1 MRIPTETEYATA
13 KAALAVYADFSKPY
27 VQRNGW
33 TVIPADAPRPTFDGT
48 PLDTDRVN
56 AFSTTVELFEF
67 DRDRPEKFSAYLSDG
82 VDVTTWTGEIVGYVS
97 DRGAWHRNNFGARW
111 RSIHVQSAWGAV
123 YSGREYDSRQLVN
136 LKRMRA

>member
-33 TVIPADAPRPTFDGT
+33 TVIPADAPRPTFDGA

-56 AFSTTVELFEF
+56 AVG
-67 DRDRPEKFSAYLSDG
+67 DRLSAKAGECPSIYVYLGDDG
-82 VDVTTWTGEIVGYVS
+82 KVYV
-97 DRGAWHRNNFGARW
+97 A
-111 RSIHVQSAWGAV
+111 
-123 YSGREYDSRQLVN
+123 
-136 LKRMRA
+136 